1 MYHSDKAVNNDDSM
15 SLESD
20 HTADENNNINGVE
33 TSENIEN
40 AENIENSDNG
50 QAVENRDNG
59 NNVDATGMV
68 DGYAY
73 FGIRGTEQLLTYQ
86 YAQCVSI
93 AAIYTATNNRYYTVD
108 D

>member
-1 MYHSDKAVNNDDSM
+1 MYHSDKSVNSDDAM

-20 HTADENNNINGVE
+20 HTADENSNGIE
-33 TSENIEN
+33 TRESV
-40 AENIENSDNG
+40 ENSDN
-50 QAVENRDNG
+50 DS
-59 NNVDATGMV
+59 NVDSTGMV

-73 FGIRGTEQLLTYQ
+73 FGIRGTEQLLNYQ
-86 YAQCVSI
+86 YAQCISI

>member
-1 MYHSDKAVNNDDSM
+1 MYHSDKSANSDDAM

-20 HTADENNNINGVE
+20 HTADENSNNIETRENENVE
-33 TSENIEN
+33 S
-40 AENIENSDNG
+40 S
-50 QAVENRDNG
+50 DNG
-59 NNVDATGMV
+59 NNVDSTGMV

-73 FGIRGTEQLLTYQ
+73 FGIRGTEQLLNYQ
-86 YAQCVSI
+86 YAQCISI

>member
-1 MYHSDKAVNNDDSM
+1 M

-20 HTADENNNINGVE
+20 HTADENSNGVE
-33 TSENIEN
+33 TRESV
-40 AENIENSDNG
+40 ENSDN
-50 QAVENRDNG
+50 D
-59 NNVDATGMV
+59 NNVDSTGMV

-73 FGIRGTEQLLTYQ
+73 FGIRGTEQLLNYQ
-86 YAQCVSI
+86 YAQCISI